1 VSCFNKES
9 WQEGFSAPVGATDG
23 NRKKHDISHVMNQK
37 TMKQESVPLSPKK
50 ELLSGVFY
58 TAVGKYWRIAHFA
71 GYF

>member
-1 VSCFNKES
+1 
-9 WQEGFSAPVGATDG
+9 
-23 NRKKHDISHVMNQK
+23 
-37 TMKQESVPLSPKK
+37 MKQESVPLSPKK